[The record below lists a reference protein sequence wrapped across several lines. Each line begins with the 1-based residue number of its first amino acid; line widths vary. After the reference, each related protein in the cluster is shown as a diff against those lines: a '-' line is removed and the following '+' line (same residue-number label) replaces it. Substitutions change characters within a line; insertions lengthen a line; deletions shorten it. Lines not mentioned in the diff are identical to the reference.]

1 MEEWNGHDE
10 LGDEAGDC
18 IEAVYSERWSLLS
31 DTRKKDYLIPL
42 TNPKYKRCKRVIT
55 RNDNRLEPYRSYYD
69 IGGTA
74 CYSNEQIFHT
84 IQNPKKRE
92 FGKDY
97 HLLREWNFYWGKQSI
112 KLSKEEERKY
122 PILRQSEINQ
132 TKNNNNNNNNNNS
145 FEAEE
150 EQEQKME
157 EDRI

>member
-1 MEEWNGHDE
+1 MLSRAMTIG
-10 LGDEAGDC
+10 
-18 IEAVYSERWSLLS
+18 WSLIDHIMILGGPHVILMS
-31 DTRKKDYLIPL
+31 KSFIR
-42 TNPKYKRCKRVIT
+42 YK
-55 RNDNRLEPYRSYYD
+55 
-69 IGGTA
+69 
-74 CYSNEQIFHT
+74 
-84 IQNPKKRE
+84 IQKKRE